1 MNKKYLS
8 AIFLYYIIYILKERK
23 RSVIDTIEEF
33 KPYVEK
39 FLDDI
44 NIDKDYIRDLNMIDI
59 ICDKLKEDWKIAQDQ
74 RLGQF
79 ILNYITSE
87 ELLYYYEDD
96 KTEQALD
103 RILNNEE

>member
-8 AIFLYYIIYILKERK
+8 AIFLYDIIYILKERE
-23 RSVIDTIEEF
+23 RSVIDTIEQF

-39 FLDDI
+39 FLDNI
-44 NIDKDYIRDLNMIDI
+44 NIGKGYIRDHNRIDI

-79 ILNYITSE
+79 IVNYITNE
-87 ELLYYYEDD
+87 GLLYYYEDD

-103 RILNNEE
+103 RMLNNEE

>member
-8 AIFLYYIIYILKERK
+8 AIFLYDIIYILKERK
-23 RSVIDTIEEF
+23 RSVIDTIKEF

-44 NIDKDYIRDLNMIDI
+44 NIDKDYIRGLNMIDI

-79 ILNYITSE
+79 IVNYITSE
-87 ELLYYYEDD
+87 ALLFYYEYD